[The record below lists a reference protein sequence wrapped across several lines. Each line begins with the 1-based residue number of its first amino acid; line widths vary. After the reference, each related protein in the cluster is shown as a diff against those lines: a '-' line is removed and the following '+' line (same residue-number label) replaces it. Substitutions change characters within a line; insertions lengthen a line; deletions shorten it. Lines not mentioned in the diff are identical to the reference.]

1 VRGTRRKVADND
13 LSSDSEDKSPHL
25 RTGTSTRKVIYGLG
39 GRGKA
44 AAEKYSLQVLLSF
57 RCLQVNKTDWGS
69 EVVVPALRR
78 GNRKKPERNYVV
90 SFPAIT
96 DAEHGEDDGRVPL
109 PLERGS
115 CR

>member
-1 VRGTRRKVADND
+1 LQTRTYRRTRKIN
-13 LSSDSEDKSPHL
+13 PHIQGQVL
-25 RTGTSTRKVIYGLG
+25 LQGKVIYGLG

-44 AAEKYSLQVLLSF
+44 AVEKYSLQVLLSF

-69 EVVVPALRR
+69 EVVVLALRR

-96 DAEHGEDDGRVPL
+96 DAEDDEDDGIEYGFRWEPD
-109 PLERGS
+109 G
-115 CR
+115 C